1 MRQNLFLGWGL
12 LWVMLFTFYSCS
24 NEMDSDSESDE
35 EAVNLKLS
43 ADSVL
48 TRGNLWGE
56 ETPIEWAE
64 TVEGTGRFVPGEIFY
79 FYFDKKP
86 DSKMM
91 RMLVTMLFLIGEQD
105 LVRMVWR

>member
-64 TVEGTGRFVPGEIFY
+64 TVEGNRPFCTR
-79 FYFDKKP
+79 
-86 DSKMM
+86 
-91 RMLVTMLFLIGEQD
+91 RNLLFLF
-105 LVRMVWR
+105 R

>member
-56 ETPIEWAE
+56 
-64 TVEGTGRFVPGEIFY
+64 V
-79 FYFDKKP
+79 
-86 DSKMM
+86 
-91 RMLVTMLFLIGEQD
+91 
-105 LVRMVWR
+105 

>member
-86 DSKMM
+86 ESKNDEDAGYYA
-91 RMLVTMLFLIGEQD
+91 FF
-105 LVRMVWR
+105 